1 MADTTQ
7 QTAAESSPAGP
18 PRRYRGRIAM
28 SLGLVL
34 TGVVLVVTI
43 GVRDP
48 DPPAPAA
55 APAPPPSSVG
65 PEQAPKPG
73 AQAPRT
79 GLAAPPD
86 RPTVSDQAELDTWA
100 ARVAGKTGLSPR
112 LVSAYGRAEMWMSRQ
127 KPTCHL
133 SWATL
138 AAIGHLSSDAMQ
150 IGPDGVVSGPS
161 TGPSAG
167 PDTDGGALDGDRA
180 ADHKLGPLQLA
191 PSTWRKYAQ
200 RANGDGKPAN
210 PRNIDDAAFTAA
222 RYLCSG
228 ADDLGTPAGWWRA
241 MLFYNASVQYGQ
253 NAFVAADSYAADSVA
268 P

>member
-7 QTAAESSPAGP
+7 QTVAESSAAGP

-28 SLGLVL
+28 SVGLVL

-48 DPPAPAA
+48 NPPSPAPP
-55 APAPPPSSVG
+55 PAPPPSSVE
-65 PEQAPKPG
+65 PDQAPKSG
-73 AQAPRT
+73 AQVPRA

-86 RPTVSDQAELDTWA
+86 RPTVSDQAELDAWA

-112 LVSAYGRAEMWMSRQ
+112 LLSAYGRAEMWMNRQ
-127 KPTCHL
+127 KPSCHL

-138 AAIGHLSSDAMQ
+138 AAIGHLTSDKMRIA
-150 IGPDGVVSGPS
+150 PDGAVSGLPP
-161 TGPSAG
+161 GPPAG
-167 PDTDGGALDGDRA
+167 PDTDAGELDGDRA
-180 ADHKLGPLQLA
+180 ADHKLGPLQLP
-191 PSTWRKYAQ
+191 PSAWRKYAE
-200 RANGDGKPAN
+200 RANGDGKTPNPA
-210 PRNIDDAAFTAA
+210 NIDDAAFTTA

-241 MLFYNASVQYGQ
+241 ILFYNASVQYGQ
-253 NAFVAADSYAADSVA
+253 SAFVAADSYAADSVR